1 VSLEIRENHQL
12 VSGGVYKLIRH
23 PMYSSLFLYS
33 ASQAFLLPNWIIGP
47 AGVITFTVL
56 FLLRL
61 RSEGQMMLDKFGPV
75 YGAFENKRNAS
86 SRAFGEVR
94 ICTVGNGKSTV
105 LVVLSY

>member
-61 RSEGQMMLDKFGPV
+61 RSEEQMMLDKFGPV
-75 YGAFENKRNAS
+75 YEAYRKQTKRIIP
-86 SRAFGEVR
+86 GVW
-94 ICTVGNGKSTV
+94 
-105 LVVLSY
+105 